1 MLYNV
6 NIMKF
11 LYVSW
16 SNFHQNIYKLAEQ
29 IKKTENDFDL
39 IVAMARGGLSVAQIL
54 SDLLDLPIA
63 SFTIKSYKDLKQE
76 KTPIVTFK
84 LGNKLH
90 GKKILLVDDVSDSG
104 KTFIRGVEYLK
115 ELGAQ
120 NIKTASVII
129 KPVTKYVP
137 DYYQKSASGWVI
149 FPYEMKETIA
159 ILTKKGLSKKQLLSI
174 GLPKYFVDR
183 VK

>member
-16 SNFHQNIYKLAEQ
+16 STLHQDIYKLAQ
-29 IKKTENDFDL
+29 RIRKENNFDL
-39 IVAMARGGLSVAQIL
+39 IVAMARGGLTVAQIL

-63 SFTIKSYKDLKQE
+63 SFTIKSYTDIKQRE
-76 KTPIVTFK
+76 TPVVTFK
-84 LGNKLH
+84 MGNKLH

-104 KTFIRGVEYLK
+104 KTFVRGVEYLN
-115 ELGAQ
+115 EIGAQ
-120 NIKTASVII
+120 NIKTAAVFI
-129 KPVTKYVP
+129 KPTTKYVP
-137 DYYQKSASGWVI
+137 DYYEKSVSGWII
-149 FPYEMKETIA
+149 FPYEMKEMITLLRKKK
-159 ILTKKGLSKKQLLSI
+159 LTKKRLLSI